1 MGVENKSEL
10 LEMYCGNWIWR
21 AVECLLDSKNEKHT
35 VSTIAERLNIS
46 VENAVSAVEG
56 LLALGYI
63 KWNGGVIEKIIPEYH
78 IGTAEIDKKEWLKIY
93 SRLSPQIVSKLTKD
107 DKFTTWFFLCDD
119 EIVSRY
125 APKFMAL
132 YKEMMSEGL
141 SKGAKEVYASELSFA
156 VLTSGG
162 AQ

>member
-1 MGVENKSEL
+1 MEVSKKTEL

-21 AVECLLDSKNEKHT
+21 AVECLLDSKENHT
-35 VSTIAERLNIS
+35 ISSIAERLNIS
-46 VENAVSAVEG
+46 MENAVKAIEG
-56 LLALGYI
+56 LVSLGYI
-63 KWNGGVIEKIIPEYH
+63 TWQNDNIVKLVPEYH
-78 IGTAEIDKKEWLKIY
+78 LGTSEIDKKEWLKIY

-125 APKFMAL
+125 APKFMSL
-132 YKEMMSEGL
+132 YKEMMAEGL

-156 VLTSGG
+156 VLTGG
-162 AQ
+162 AK